1 MQKDFKSVRIPAY
14 IRHITRLSFLAFVS
28 FMPFMFFNSCRQTG
42 TKQSTI
48 VKLYGN
54 GSVANFSKNYYL
66 YSTVC
71 HLGQPGA
78 LEASPGDLFLIK
90 NWLFKHEPSVKS
102 TDGAI
107 HFIHSDSIL
116 LLNGKI
122 AGIKIDSGLVVSKLI
137 DLGNKEAIRQL
148 KVIDLNHEGYVAWKP
163 ELEKIALLNPGC
175 FLMISGDFA
184 EDELQWLFKHF
195 DPTVL
200 MIELREAQQHLL
212 AGELQLQTLFLQNDD
227 SIYHC
232 TPLPR
237 LPKLRDFYF
246 SFDGNEIATKPECKN
261 WLKENPQIRNLIL
274 TDWEEAY
281 PKGLL
286 SALVAPEI
294 LIMGGMKIP
303 AEDILAHRNTLQK
316 VILDSAELQME
327 LPGVKHLTIFNTS
340 DPQFFIN
347 NIPKNKPE
355 CTSLDVFATDIKLD
369 LSPVSDLKN
378 LQSLTLI
385 DADSISIAPLLEMKQ
400 LKLLSYST
408 DSTNMDSTIAVLQT
422 ALPNTVVVAN
432 DGLCLGSGW
441 LMAWIPALVA
451 VMGMAVYKKRILISS
466 S

>member
-1 MQKDFKSVRIPAY
+1 
-14 IRHITRLSFLAFVS
+14 L
-28 FMPFMFFNSCRQTG
+28 
-42 TKQSTI
+42 
-48 VKLYGN
+48 
-54 GSVANFSKNYYL
+54 
-66 YSTVC
+66 
-71 HLGQPGA
+71 PG
-78 LEASPGDLFLIK
+78 
-90 NWLFKHEPSVKS
+90 
-102 TDGAI
+102 
-107 HFIHSDSIL
+107 
-116 LLNGKI
+116 
-122 AGIKIDSGLVVSKLI
+122 
-137 DLGNKEAIRQL
+137 
-148 KVIDLNHEGYVAWKP
+148 
-163 ELEKIALLNPGC
+163 
-175 FLMISGDFA
+175 
-184 EDELQWLFKHF
+184 
-195 DPTVL
+195 
-200 MIELREAQQHLL
+200 
-212 AGELQLQTLFLQNDD
+212 
-227 SIYHC
+227 
-232 TPLPR
+232 

-246 SFDGNEIATKPECKN
+246 SFDGNEIAIKPECKN

-451 VMGMAVYKKRILISS
+451 VMGMAVYKKRKLLSS
-466 S
+466 